1 LGTLIRIMEERVRR
15 SACLMWRLMSRTSGH
30 RSTASTA
37 DMNGLH
43 GLMRWKVVVV
53 VRLVGGRDA
62 DSMGEPTKE
71 PC

>member
-1 LGTLIRIMEERVRR
+1 
-15 SACLMWRLMSRTSGH
+15 MWRLMSRTSGH